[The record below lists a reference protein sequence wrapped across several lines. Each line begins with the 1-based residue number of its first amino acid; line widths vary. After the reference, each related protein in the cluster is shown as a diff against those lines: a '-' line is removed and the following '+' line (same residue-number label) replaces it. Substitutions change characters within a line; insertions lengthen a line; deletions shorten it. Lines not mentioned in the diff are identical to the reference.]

1 MYYNVCEVIL
11 MVVRISTHNGSKAHR
26 EHNIRKDY
34 VVSSQDHIDTSRSSL
49 NEIWADEKHSQ
60 AYKRIFG
67 QALEEYNN
75 RQKRADRK
83 IKDYYRHICKDKKK
97 HPVYEMIVQV
107 GGMNDNIPLETHKAI
122 LREFYNAFCE
132 KNSSFECIGAYLH
145 LDEATPHL
153 HLDYIPVATGY
164 KNGMSKQNG
173 LVKALGQMGYT
184 KEGKQTA
191 QIQWE
196 HAMNETLE
204 KICNKY
210 GIEVEHPRLGLKH
223 LDTKTYKDFEWGIY
237 FARQDVHKRINQAL
251 ANCSEAT
258 RKEFRQEFQKIGYG
272 NYMSTDELIDKSTD
286 KDLRIEVANRNKR
299 RK

>member
-83 IKDYYRHICKDKKK
+83 IKDYYRHICKDEKK

-196 HAMNETLE
+196 HTMNETLE

-210 GIEVEHPRLGLKH
+210 EIEVEHPRLGLNH
-223 LDTKTYKDFEWGIY
+223 LDTETYKALQECIEIAKKQIIDQINDAIG
-237 FARQDVHKRINQAL
+237 QCNQATKTEITEIWKKNEY
-251 ANCSEAT
+251 AKKRYSTEQIIEKVNKNTVA
-258 RKEFRQEFQKIGYG
+258 RKI
-272 NYMSTDELIDKSTD
+272 
-286 KDLRIEVANRNKR
+286 KR
-299 RK
+299 

>member
-1 MYYNVCEVIL
+1 M
-11 MVVRISTHNGSKAHR
+11 
-26 EHNIRKDY
+26 
-34 VVSSQDHIDTSRSSL
+34 
-49 NEIWADEKHSQ
+49 Q

-83 IKDYYRHICKDKKK
+83 IKDYYRHICKDEKK

-196 HAMNETLE
+196 HTMNETLE

-210 GIEVEHPRLGLKH
+210 EIEVEHPRLGLNH
-223 LDTKTYKDFEWGIY
+223 LDTETYKALQECIEIAKKQIIDQINDAIG
-237 FARQDVHKRINQAL
+237 QCNQATKTEITEIWKKNEY
-251 ANCSEAT
+251 AKKRYSTEQIIEKVNKNTVA
-258 RKEFRQEFQKIGYG
+258 RKI
-272 NYMSTDELIDKSTD
+272 
-286 KDLRIEVANRNKR
+286 KR
-299 RK
+299 

>member
-1 MYYNVCEVIL
+1 

-83 IKDYYRHICKDKKK
+83 IKDYYRHICKDEKK

-184 KEGKQTA
+184 KEGKHWLRLLDRWDIPKRESKQ
-191 QIQWE
+191 
-196 HAMNETLE
+196 HKFNGNTL
-204 KICNKY
+204 
-210 GIEVEHPRLGLKH
+210 
-223 LDTKTYKDFEWGIY
+223 
-237 FARQDVHKRINQAL
+237 
-251 ANCSEAT
+251 
-258 RKEFRQEFQKIGYG
+258 
-272 NYMSTDELIDKSTD
+272 
-286 KDLRIEVANRNKR
+286 
-299 RK
+299 

>member
-1 MYYNVCEVIL
+1 

-67 QALEEYNN
+67 QALEECNN

-83 IKDYYRHICKDKKK
+83 IKDYYRHICKDEKK

-210 GIEVEHPRLGLKH
+210 GIEVEHPRLGLNH
-223 LDTKTYKDFEWGIY
+223 LDTETYKALQECIEI
-237 FARQDVHKRINQAL
+237 AKKQIINQINDAVHQ
-251 ANCSEAT
+251 CSQAT
-258 RKEFRQEFQKIGYG
+258 RTEILEIWQKNEYAKKR
-272 NYMSTDELIDKSTD
+272 YSTEQI
-286 KDLRIEVANRNKR
+286 IEEVNKNIVARKIKR
-299 RK
+299 

>member
-1 MYYNVCEVIL
+1 

-49 NEIWADEKHSQ
+49 NEIWTDEKHSQ

-83 IKDYYRHICKDKKK
+83 IKDYYRHICKDEKK

-196 HAMNETLE
+196 HDMNETLE

-210 GIEVEHPRLGLKH
+210 GIEVEHPRLKLNH
-223 LDTKTYKDFEWGIY
+223 LDTETYKSLQEGLFYVRREMVTKIKG
-237 FARQDVHKRINQAL
+237 AMEQEL
-251 ANCSEAT
+251 SE
-258 RKEFRQEFQKIGYG
+258 QEFEKFNQIWHKHKLGSIM
-272 NYMSTDELIDKSTD
+272 NYMTGEEMIDKINNTPPEERP
-286 KDLRIEVANRNKR
+286 KVIPKGVKR
-299 RK
+299 R

>member
-1 MYYNVCEVIL
+1 

-83 IKDYYRHICKDKKK
+83 IKDYYRHICKDEKK

-210 GIEVEHPRLGLKH
+210 EIEVEHPRLGLKH
-223 LDTKTYKDFEWGIY
+223 LDTETYKELQEGLFYVRREMAGKIRGAMRQELNEEDFEKFNKVWQTYELG
-237 FARQDVHKRINQAL
+237 
-251 ANCSEAT
+251 SSMS
-258 RKEFRQEFQKIGYG
+258 
-272 NYMSTDELIDKSTD
+272 YMTGEEMIDKINNTPPD
-286 KDLRIEVANRNKR
+286 QKPKILQGVKR
-299 RK
+299 KGR

>member
-1 MYYNVCEVIL
+1 

-83 IKDYYRHICKDKKK
+83 IKDYYRHICKDEKK
-97 HPVYEMIVQV
+97 HPAYEMIVQV

-210 GIEVEHPRLGLKH
+210 GIEVEHPRLGLNH
-223 LDTKTYKDFEWGIY
+223 LDTETYKALQECIEI
-237 FARQDVHKRINQAL
+237 AKKQIINQINDAVHQ
-251 ANCSEAT
+251 CSQAT
-258 RKEFRQEFQKIGYG
+258 RTEILEIWQKNEYAKKR
-272 NYMSTDELIDKSTD
+272 YSTEQI
-286 KDLRIEVANRNKR
+286 IEEVNKNIVARKIKR
-299 RK
+299 

>member
-1 MYYNVCEVIL
+1 M
-11 MVVRISTHNGSKAHR
+11 
-26 EHNIRKDY
+26 
-34 VVSSQDHIDTSRSSL
+34 
-49 NEIWADEKHSQ
+49 
-60 AYKRIFG
+60 
-67 QALEEYNN
+67 EEYNN

-83 IKDYYRHICKDKKK
+83 IKDYYRHICKDEKK

-210 GIEVEHPRLGLKH
+210 GIEVEHPRLGLNH
-223 LDTKTYKDFEWGIY
+223 LDTETYKALQECIEI
-237 FARQDVHKRINQAL
+237 AKKQIINQINDAVHQ
-251 ANCSEAT
+251 CSQAT
-258 RKEFRQEFQKIGYG
+258 RTEILEIWQKNEYAKKR
-272 NYMSTDELIDKSTD
+272 YSTEQI
-286 KDLRIEVANRNKR
+286 IEEVNKNIVARKIKR
-299 RK
+299 

>member
-83 IKDYYRHICKDKKK
+83 IKDYYRHICKDEKK

-210 GIEVEHPRLGLKH
+210 GIEVEHPRLGLNH
-223 LDTKTYKDFEWGIY
+223 LDTETYKALQECIEI
-237 FARQDVHKRINQAL
+237 AKKQIINQINDAVHQ
-251 ANCSEAT
+251 CSQAT
-258 RKEFRQEFQKIGYG
+258 RTEILEIWQKNEYAKKR
-272 NYMSTDELIDKSTD
+272 YSTEQI
-286 KDLRIEVANRNKR
+286 IEEVNKNIVARKIKR
-299 RK
+299 

>member
-1 MYYNVCEVIL
+1 

-83 IKDYYRHICKDKKK
+83 IKDYYRHICKDEKK

-132 KNSSFECIGAYLH
+132 KNSSFAIFLLRQAIRTECQSRTVWLRL
-145 LDEATPHL
+145 LDRW
-153 HLDYIPVATGY
+153 DIP
-164 KNGMSKQNG
+164 KRESKQHKFNG
-173 LVKALGQMGYT
+173 
-184 KEGKQTA
+184 
-191 QIQWE
+191 
-196 HAMNETLE
+196 NTL
-204 KICNKY
+204 
-210 GIEVEHPRLGLKH
+210 
-223 LDTKTYKDFEWGIY
+223 
-237 FARQDVHKRINQAL
+237 
-251 ANCSEAT
+251 
-258 RKEFRQEFQKIGYG
+258 
-272 NYMSTDELIDKSTD
+272 
-286 KDLRIEVANRNKR
+286 
-299 RK
+299 